1 MVRQTP
7 DLLTVLDSTL
17 APMAAYDAFFS
28 YSHAEDRGVARQ
40 LQVGVEKFA
49 KPWYR
54 IRAQRVFLD
63 TNSLSAD
70 PRLWSSVEHALAGSS
85 WFVLIASPLA
95 AASPWVEREIRWWL
109 ENRSA
114 DRLLIVVADGALR
127 WDPAK
132 GDFDA
137 AASTALPP
145 ALLGV
150 LDEEP
155 RWVTVPPGAAGNPG
169 ATDLDLR
176 ETVIDIATTLRGIPK
191 EELVGVAA
199 REHKRTMRWVRGT
212 IAVLAALLVTALIA
226 GLVALSQRATATD
239 QARIAVSRQIASA
252 SREAAGRNLSTSMLL
267 AVEAYKHDPNA
278 QTRAALFAANTASP
292 HLEQFLDAGGK
303 VERLQGTP
311 DGVVVAGLADGRV
324 ILWPEGEGE
333 PRELLQLQRPVS
345 SLAISRDGTA
355 VAAAD
360 GDQGLIW
367 QEEQD
372 LVRLPAPLEQH
383 VDAVALS
390 PSGRTLAYH
399 AESPDDEE
407 RQSVTVASTTGP
419 TVRPLGRFGT
429 ESASTLVLPSDER
442 LLISD
447 IVSWQWRRI
456 SDLSLLGSSTGYFG
470 AHAYAPA
477 YSADGQFF
485 TMTNGAKT
493 IPVWS
498 TEETDLELDESDLG
512 VESPVADQSALALSP
527 DGEKIAVAGSEGI
540 YVASVTA
547 AQERSFEAV
556 ESTDPA
562 FDQVQLTGQVRVDEG
577 LLVFAG
583 DDSKLLS
590 ASGSEIA
597 IWDLEQVDRLARRTV
612 VPLEFSCTAC
622 EGASIAVSPDG
633 KRIAVT
639 GGYGQTAFVQDLQG
653 DLERTL
659 LPEPDFGEHSYGSP
673 VWQGNGEFVVYPVEL
688 SEFAPDAP
696 LPTGVPDDVRI
707 WTEAALGIHDTSTP
721 GAASAAISAS
731 GEAVMLVGS
740 DGDVYWQDAET
751 GDLLKDS
758 PRPDPLGVY
767 ESLEDATL
775 NSSPEL
781 LATIDQGEVILEDLP
796 ERSVVGSFEVGKFAR
811 LSFAGDRLL
820 VQRRDG
826 ALEVWD
832 QRGNNLQRTIPGDN
846 TFDGPPVG
854 NAADSLVA
862 RRRSDGSVVLVDVE
876 SGAQLATFEAREAS
890 SLKTS
895 VAFSPNGEDL
905 YVLSEVLGEGP
916 GGELLHR
923 NISDAAGIETACDSA
938 GRDLTESEWRAFIG
952 IEAPSDLSCP

>member
-1 MVRQTP
+1 MT
-7 DLLTVLDSTL
+7 
-17 APMAAYDAFFS
+17 AYDAFFS
-28 YSHAEDRGVARQ
+28 YSHAEDRGIARR

-54 IRAQRVFLD
+54 IRSQRVFLD

-70 PRLWSSVEHALAGSS
+70 PRLWSSVEQALAGSS

-145 ALLGV
+145 VLLGA

-155 RWVTVPPGAAGNPG
+155 RWVTVPPGVAGNPEAG
-169 ATDLDLR
+169 DLDLR
-176 ETVIDIATTLRGIPK
+176 ETVIDIATTIRGVPK
-191 EELVGVAA
+191 EELVSVAA

-212 IAVLAALLVTALIA
+212 IAVLAILLVTALIA
-226 GLVALSQRATATD
+226 GVVALSQRATATD

-292 HLEQFLDAGGK
+292 HLERFLDAGST
-303 VERLQGTP
+303 VERLEGTP
-311 DGVVVAGLADGRV
+311 DGAVVAGLSDGRV
-324 ILWPEGEGE
+324 LLWPDGEGE
-333 PRELLQLQRPVS
+333 PRELFHLQRPIS
-345 SLAISRDGTA
+345 SLAISQDGTA
-355 VAAAD
+355 VAGAD
-360 GDQGLIW
+360 GDQGLLW
-367 QEEQD
+367 RDQHDPVQ
-372 LVRLPAPLEQH
+372 LPAPGGQLA
-383 VDAVALS
+383 DAVALS

-399 AESPDDEE
+399 AESPDDQE

-419 TVRPLGRFGT
+419 TVRPLGQFGT
-429 ESASTLVLPSDER
+429 EGGSTLVLPSDER

-447 IVSWQWRRI
+447 VVSWQWRRI
-456 SDLSLLGSSTGYFG
+456 SDWSLLGSSTGYFG
-470 AHAYAPA
+470 AHAFAPA

-485 TMTNGAKT
+485 TVTNGAET

-498 TEETDLELDESDLG
+498 TAESDIELGESDLG
-512 VESPVADQSALALSP
+512 VETPITDQSALALSP
-527 DGEKIAVAGSEGI
+527 DGEKIAIAGSEGI
-540 YVASVTA
+540 HVAPVTA
-547 AQERSFEAV
+547 AGDGQG
-556 ESTDPA
+556 
-562 FDQVQLTGQVRVDEG
+562 VQLTGQVRVAEG
-577 LLVFAG
+577 LLAFAG

-597 IWDLEQVDRLARRTV
+597 IWDLEQVDRLTRRTV

-622 EGASIAVSPDG
+622 EGASIAISPDG
-633 KRIAVT
+633 RQIAVT
-639 GGYGQTAFVQDLQG
+639 GGYGRTGFVQDLQG
-653 DLERTL
+653 DPKRTS
-659 LPEPDFGEHSYGSP
+659 LPEVEVVEHSYGSP
-673 VWQGNGEFVVYPVEL
+673 VWQGDGEFVAFPVEP
-688 SEFAPDAP
+688 SEFAPGAP
-696 LPTGVPDDVRI
+696 LPTEVPDDVRI
-707 WTEAALGIHDTSTP
+707 WTEAAQGIHDVSAP
-721 GAASAAISAS
+721 IAASAAISAS

-740 DGDVYWQDAET
+740 GGDVYWQDAET
-751 GDLLKDS
+751 GDLLKSS
-758 PRPDPLGVY
+758 PRPDPLGVT
-767 ESLEDATL
+767 ESLEEATL

-781 LATIDQGEVILEDLP
+781 LATIDQGEVIVEDLSG
-796 ERSVVGSFEVGKFAR
+796 RSVVGSFEVGKFAR

-832 QRGNNLQRTIPGDN
+832 QRGNNLQKTIPGDN

-876 SGAQLATFEAREAS
+876 SGAQIATFEAREAS
-890 SLKTS
+890 SFSKTS
-895 VAFSPNGEDL
+895 VAFSPSGEDL
-905 YVLSEVLGEGP
+905 YVLSEILGEGEK
-916 GGELLHR
+916 GELLQR
-923 NISDAAGIETACDSA
+923 DISDEAAVETACDAA
-938 GRDLTESEWRAFIG
+938 GRGLTESEWRAFIG
-952 IEAPSDLSCP
+952 TEAPSDLSCP

>member
-1 MVRQTP
+1 MT
-7 DLLTVLDSTL
+7 
-17 APMAAYDAFFS
+17 AYDAFFS
-28 YSHAEDRGVARQ
+28 YSHAEDRGIARR

-54 IRAQRVFLD
+54 VRSQRVFLD

-127 WDPAK
+127 WDTAK

-145 ALLGV
+145 VLLGA

-155 RWVTVPPGAAGNPG
+155 RWVTVPPGVAGNPEAG
-169 ATDLDLR
+169 DLDLR
-176 ETVIDIATTLRGIPK
+176 ETVIDIATTIRGVPK
-191 EELVGVAA
+191 EELVSVAA

-212 IAVLAALLVTALIA
+212 IAVLAILLVTVLIA
-226 GLVALSQRATATD
+226 GVVALSQRATATD

-267 AVEAYKHDPNA
+267 AVEAYKYDPNT

-292 HLEQFLDAGGK
+292 YLERFLDAGGK

-311 DGVVVAGLADGRV
+311 GGAVVAGLADGRV
-324 ILWPEGEGE
+324 LLWPEGEGE
-333 PRELLQLQRPVS
+333 PRELFHLQRPVS

-360 GDQGLIW
+360 EDQGLLW
-367 QEEQD
+367 REELDPVQ
-372 LVRLPAPLEQH
+372 LPAPPGQH

-390 PSGRTLAYH
+390 PSGRTLAYN
-399 AESPDDEE
+399 AESPDNEE

-429 ESASTLVLPSDER
+429 EDGSTLVLPSDER
-442 LLISD
+442 LLASD
-447 IVSWQWRRI
+447 VVSWQWRRI
-456 SDLSLLGSSTGYFG
+456 SDLSLLESSTGYFG

-477 YSADGQFF
+477 YSADGRFF
-485 TMTNGAKT
+485 TVTNGART

-498 TEETDLELDESDLG
+498 TAESDIELGESDLG
-512 VESPVADQSALALSP
+512 VETSITDQSALALSS
-527 DGEKIAVAGSEGI
+527 DGGKIAVAGSEGI
-540 YVASVTA
+540 YVAPVTT
-547 AQERSFEAV
+547 AQGEGFEAV
-556 ESTDPA
+556 ESTDPTSHP
-562 FDQVQLTGQVRVDEG
+562 VQLTGQVRVDEG
-577 LLVFAG
+577 SLTFAG

-597 IWDLEQVDRLARRTV
+597 IWDLEQIDRLTRRTV

-622 EGASIAVSPDG
+622 EGASIAISPDG
-633 KRIAVT
+633 RRIAVA
-639 GGYGQTAFVQDLQG
+639 GGYGQTGFVQELQG
-653 DLERTL
+653 DQERTI
-659 LPEPDFGEHSYGSP
+659 LPEADFQTYTYGAP
-673 VWQGNGEFVVYPVEL
+673 VWQGNSEFVVYPAGPFEAAFER
-688 SEFAPDAP
+688 S
-696 LPTGVPDDVRI
+696 LPTEVPDDVRV
-707 WTEAALGIHDTSTP
+707 WREAAEGIHDEAVPTAGS
-721 GAASAAISAS
+721 SAIAAS
-731 GEAVMLVGS
+731 GEAVMLTGS
-740 DGDVYWQDAET
+740 RGDVYWQDAET
-751 GDLLKDS
+751 GDLLKS
-758 PRPDPLGVY
+758 SSRPDPLGVT
-767 ESLEDATL
+767 ESLEDAAL

-781 LATIDQGEVILEDLP
+781 LATVDQGEVIVEDLI
-796 ERSVVGSFEVGKFAR
+796 ERSEVGHFEVGKFAR

-820 VQRRDG
+820 VQRQGG

-846 TFDGPPVG
+846 TFESPAVG
-854 NAADSLVA
+854 NADGSLVA
-862 RRRSDGSVVLVDVE
+862 RRRSDGSVVLADVE

-890 SLKTS
+890 SFLKTS
-895 VAFSPNGEDL
+895 VAFSPNGDDL
-905 YVLSEVLGEGP
+905 YILTEIPGEGQK
-916 GGELLHR
+916 GELLRHK
-923 NISDAAGIETACDSA
+923 ISDEAAVEAACDA
-938 GRDLTESEWRAFIG
+938 VGRDLTESEWRAFIG
-952 IEAPSDLSCP
+952 TEASSDLSCP